1 MSKYYNVSPVSF
13 ASSVKRACFKCPSST
28 FRSDSNILTS
38 GGNSNSKS
46 IFASQGSQ
54 ASSLNTPKAN
64 IKKISGKSASLST
77 VNSGLVDTDVLSTS
91 EIDGFKL
98 LSDANFNGVEIQNIN
113 IISGMINNTSI
124 GLVEPD
130 EGHFTNLISYDDLTV
145 SGNLIVNNKI
155 IFDNNPYVYMENQ
168 NNTLLI
174 STTGTLSLSA
184 SSISNL
190 NTSGPLYIYDK
201 LYFKSNDVFFDQSN
215 DGILTLS
222 TTGSININSNN
233 ITTNEFLEQQWQS
246 YNNFNFLNYQGTA
259 LIKINKEIDGSSNN
273 HFFLQCNN
281 NNSGKFYLSSDIT
294 QIVRNQLN
302 RGMKLTGIY
311 INYEVSGNSLNSI
324 SCKINQYS
332 INNFGVRISN
342 TLSSFSLNTNINK
355 YYTYNIISSSYLSIN
370 NYLSIELDIDKTNTT
385 NFKFYGIML
394 EFNKRFF

>member
-98 LSDANFNGVEIQNIN
+98 LSDADFNGVEIKNIN
-113 IISGMINNTSI
+113 ITSGMINNTSI

-130 EGHFTNLISYDDLTV
+130 EGHFTNLVSYDDLTV

-215 DGILTLS
+215 SGLLTLS
-222 TTGSININSNN
+222 TTGAINISSND

-246 YNNFNFLNYQGTA
+246 YNDFNFLNYQGTA
-259 LIKINKEIDGSSNN
+259 LIKINKELDGSNNN
-273 HFFLQCNN
+273 HFFLQSNN
-281 NNSGKFYLSSDIT
+281 NNTGKFYLSSDIT

-311 INYEVSGNSLNSI
+311 INYQISGNDLNSI
-324 SCKINQYS
+324 FCKINQYS
-332 INNFGVRISN
+332 INNLGIRTSN
-342 TLSSFSLNTNINK
+342 TITSFSLNTIINT
-355 YYTYNIISSSYLSIN
+355 YYTYNIISSSYLSLN
-370 NYLSIELDIDKTNTT
+370 NYLSVEIDIDKMITT
-385 NFKFYGIML
+385 NFKFYGVML